1 MIKNTMAPQRS
12 DRGFAILP
20 NVLIIGFSAILIASA
35 LLLLALPNLKSSLIA
50 FNKAEA
56 LTLNHACG
64 EEALFQIRQFPSYTG
79 SGSVNLNNRICNYTV
94 TNLGGQNRR
103 IEINSTVDKVVTKTR
118 ILLTVDASSTIA
130 ISSWQE
136 VGEF

>member
-1 MIKNTMAPQRS
+1 MRKYIMERQ
-12 DRGFAILP
+12 GFALLP
-20 NVLIIGFSAILIASA
+20 NILIIGFAA
-35 LLLLALPNLKSSLIA
+35 LLIGSILLILGLPTLRSSLIYQR
-50 FNKAEA
+50 KAEA
-56 LTLNHACG
+56 LALNHSCA
-64 EEALFQIRQFPSYTG
+64 EEALFQIRQFFSYTG
-79 SGSVNLNNRICNYTV
+79 SGSVTLSLAAGNRSCNYTV

-103 IEINSTVDKVVTKTR
+103 IEINSTVDKVITKTR